1 MGAGE
6 IDGRPVVVY
15 AEDPK
20 ALGGSLG
27 AAHAQSICR
36 ALDIA
41 ERAQVP
47 VVGLVS
53 SAGARLQEGLAA
65 LAGYGEIFHRIVK
78 LSGVVPQISVV
89 CGPSA
94 GGGAYAPALTDL
106 VIMTREAAMFLT
118 GPGVVREVMGE
129 DVDAAGLGGPRVQSA
144 NGVCHLVG
152 DDEAH
157 AVELA
162 RRALSYLPSVAGGPL
177 AQRPYSWDPCDPGR
191 HVPSEHRK
199 VYDVRDVIGDIVDR
213 GSTFELAPRWA
224 RNVVTAFAR
233 IEGSPV
239 GVLANQPRHLGGVI
253 DADAAQKAARFVRTC
268 HLFGL
273 PLVVLV
279 DTPGFLPGTKQ
290 EGAGVIRHGAKLVH
304 AFAEADVPK
313 ITFVLRKSYGGAHI
327 AMNSGALGADMTFAW
342 PDAQLGVM
350 GAPQAVQ
357 FVNKREIAAADDP
370 GRRTRPAR
378 RRLRGRA
385 ARLPRRGD
393 RRLGR
398 RAHRTRR
405 HAGPH
410 RVGDATPLRP
420 LPHHAARPQRPALA
434 EPEGPDDPPIS
445 PSRRRPRRVVRRPRA
460 GRRRPGP
467 RTDHHRGRRRVVR
480 DADRGLPSPARRRS
494 LVGRAPVRRARGP
507 RDARRLLRDRSPRPA
522 VRADRRVA
530 PREGPDVQATGPVR
544 GHHACGEQP
553 SRTCGS

>member
-1 MGAGE
+1 MSTPMRVGMPESAVPVGRPLAPFPARSLRAPEAPPAPAGETPLTPVQRLERLCDRGSLRVLRSEVRSPFTDRAGDGDGVAVGAGE

-65 LAGYGEIFHRIVK
+65 LAGYGEIFHRIVQ
-78 LSGVVPQISVV
+78 LSGVVPQLSVV

-129 DVDAAGLGGPRVQSA
+129 DVDAAGLGGPRVHSG

-157 AVELA
+157 AVQFA

-177 AQRPYSWDPCDPGR
+177 PKRPYSWDACDPGR
-191 HVPSEHRK
+191 HVPAEHRK
-199 VYDVRDVIGDIVDR
+199 VYDVRDVIADIVDR
-213 GSTFELAPRWA
+213 GSMFELAPRWA
-224 RNVVTAFAR
+224 RNIVTSFAR
-233 IEGSPV
+233 IEGSPA

-273 PLVVLV
+273 PLIVLV

-313 ITFVLRKSYGGAHI
+313 VTFVLRKSYGGAHI

-357 FVNKREIAAADDP
+357 FVNKRELAAAGDP
-370 GRRTRPAR
+370 VRARAVLAAAYEEEQLDSRVAATGGWVDERIEPRDTRDRIAWAMRLLATRTRTP
-378 RRLRGRA
+378 
-385 ARLPRRGD
+385 P
-393 RRLGR
+393 
-398 RAHRTRR
+398 RAHN
-405 HAGPH
+405 
-410 RVGDATPLRP
+410 VPL
-420 LPHHAARPQRPALA
+420 
-434 EPEGPDDPPIS
+434 
-445 PSRRRPRRVVRRPRA
+445 
-460 GRRRPGP
+460 
-467 RTDHHRGRRRVVR
+467 
-480 DADRGLPSPARRRS
+480 
-494 LVGRAPVRRARGP
+494 
-507 RDARRLLRDRSPRPA
+507 
-522 VRADRRVA
+522 
-530 PREGPDVQATGPVR
+530 
-544 GHHACGEQP
+544 
-553 SRTCGS
+553 

>member
-1 MGAGE
+1 MSTPMRVGMPESAVPVGRPLAPFPARSLRAPEAPPAPAGETPLTPVQRLERLCDRGSLRVLRSEVRSPFTDRAGDGDGVAVGAGE

-65 LAGYGEIFHRIVK
+65 LAGYGEIFHRIVQ
-78 LSGVVPQISVV
+78 LSGVVPQLSVV

-129 DVDAAGLGGPRVQSA
+129 DVDAAGLGGPRVHSG

-157 AVELA
+157 AVQLA

-177 AQRPYSWDPCDPGR
+177 PKRPYSWDACDPGR
-191 HVPSEHRK
+191 HVPAEHRK
-199 VYDVRDVIGDIVDR
+199 VYDVRDVIADIVDR
-213 GSTFELAPRWA
+213 GSMFELAPRWA
-224 RNVVTAFAR
+224 RNIVTSFAR
-233 IEGSPV
+233 IEGSPA

-273 PLVVLV
+273 PLIVLV

-313 ITFVLRKSYGGAHI
+313 VTFVLRKSYGGAHI

-357 FVNKREIAAADDP
+357 FVNKRELAAAGDP
-370 GRRTRPAR
+370 VRARAVLAAAYEEEQLDSRVAATGGWVDERIEPRDTRDRIAWAMRLLATRTRTP
-378 RRLRGRA
+378 
-385 ARLPRRGD
+385 P
-393 RRLGR
+393 
-398 RAHRTRR
+398 RAHN
-405 HAGPH
+405 
-410 RVGDATPLRP
+410 VPL
-420 LPHHAARPQRPALA
+420 
-434 EPEGPDDPPIS
+434 
-445 PSRRRPRRVVRRPRA
+445 
-460 GRRRPGP
+460 
-467 RTDHHRGRRRVVR
+467 
-480 DADRGLPSPARRRS
+480 
-494 LVGRAPVRRARGP
+494 
-507 RDARRLLRDRSPRPA
+507 
-522 VRADRRVA
+522 
-530 PREGPDVQATGPVR
+530 
-544 GHHACGEQP
+544 
-553 SRTCGS
+553 

>member
-1 MGAGE
+1 MSTPMRTAGMAETEVPIGRPRAPFPGRPPAAAAAPTPAAPAAPLTTVQRLERLCDPGSLRVLRSEVRSPFTDRAGDGDGVAVGSGE

-27 AAHAQSICR
+27 AAHAMSICR
-36 ALDIA
+36 AMDIA

-118 GPGVVREVMGE
+118 GPGVVREVMAE
-129 DVDAAGLGGPRVQSA
+129 DVDAAALGGPRVQST

-152 DDEAH
+152 EDEAQ
-157 AVELA
+157 AVQLA
-162 RRALSYLPSVAGGPL
+162 RRALSYLPSFAGGPL
-177 AQRPYSWDPCDPGR
+177 PQRPYTHEHADPGR
-191 HVPSEHRK
+191 HVPAEHRK
-199 VYDVRDVIGDIVDR
+199 VYDVRDVIGDVVDR
-213 GSTFELAPRWA
+213 GAMLELAPRWA
-224 RNVVTAFAR
+224 RNIVTAFAR
-233 IEGSPV
+233 VEGSPV

-279 DTPGFLPGTKQ
+279 DTPGFLPGTRQ
-290 EGAGVIRHGAKLVH
+290 ESAGVIRHGAKLVH

-342 PDAQLGVM
+342 PAAQLGVM

-357 FVNKREIAAADDP
+357 FVNKRELAAAEDP
-370 GRRTRPAR
+370 VAERSRLAAVYEEQQLDSRVAATGGWVDERIDPADTRDRVAWAMRLLAGRTRSTP
-378 RRLRGRA
+378 
-385 ARLPRRGD
+385 
-393 RRLGR
+393 
-398 RAHRTRR
+398 RAHNI
-405 HAGPH
+405 
-410 RVGDATPLRP
+410 PL
-420 LPHHAARPQRPALA
+420 
-434 EPEGPDDPPIS
+434 
-445 PSRRRPRRVVRRPRA
+445 
-460 GRRRPGP
+460 
-467 RTDHHRGRRRVVR
+467 
-480 DADRGLPSPARRRS
+480 
-494 LVGRAPVRRARGP
+494 
-507 RDARRLLRDRSPRPA
+507 
-522 VRADRRVA
+522 
-530 PREGPDVQATGPVR
+530 
-544 GHHACGEQP
+544 
-553 SRTCGS
+553 

>member
-1 MGAGE
+1 MAETEVPIGRPRAPFPGRPPAAAAAPTPAAPAAPLTTVQRLERLCDPGSLRVLRSEVRSPFTDRAGDGDGVAVGSGE

-27 AAHAQSICR
+27 AAHAMSICR
-36 ALDIA
+36 AMDIA

-118 GPGVVREVMGE
+118 GPGVVREVMAE
-129 DVDAAGLGGPRVQSA
+129 DVDAAALGGPRVQST

-152 DDEAH
+152 EDEAQ
-157 AVELA
+157 AVQLA
-162 RRALSYLPSVAGGPL
+162 RRALSYLPSFAGGPL
-177 AQRPYSWDPCDPGR
+177 PQRPYTHEHADPGR
-191 HVPSEHRK
+191 HVPAEHRK
-199 VYDVRDVIGDIVDR
+199 VYDVRDVIGDVVDR
-213 GSTFELAPRWA
+213 GAMLELAPRWA
-224 RNVVTAFAR
+224 RNIVTAFAR
-233 IEGSPV
+233 VEGSPV

-279 DTPGFLPGTKQ
+279 DTPGFLPGTRQ
-290 EGAGVIRHGAKLVH
+290 ESAGVIRHGAKLVH

-342 PDAQLGVM
+342 PAAQLGVM

-357 FVNKREIAAADDP
+357 FVNKRELAAAEDP
-370 GRRTRPAR
+370 VAERSRLAAIYEEQQLDSRVAATGGWVDERIDPADTRDRVAWAMRLLAGRTRSTP
-378 RRLRGRA
+378 
-385 ARLPRRGD
+385 
-393 RRLGR
+393 
-398 RAHRTRR
+398 RAHNI
-405 HAGPH
+405 
-410 RVGDATPLRP
+410 PL
-420 LPHHAARPQRPALA
+420 
-434 EPEGPDDPPIS
+434 
-445 PSRRRPRRVVRRPRA
+445 
-460 GRRRPGP
+460 
-467 RTDHHRGRRRVVR
+467 
-480 DADRGLPSPARRRS
+480 
-494 LVGRAPVRRARGP
+494 
-507 RDARRLLRDRSPRPA
+507 
-522 VRADRRVA
+522 
-530 PREGPDVQATGPVR
+530 
-544 GHHACGEQP
+544 
-553 SRTCGS
+553 

>member
-1 MGAGE
+1 MAETEVPIGRPRAPFPGRPPAAAAAPTPAAPAAPLTTVQRLERLCDPGSLRVLRSEVRSPFTDRAGDGDGVAVGSGE

-27 AAHAQSICR
+27 AAHAMSICR
-36 ALDIA
+36 AMDIA

-118 GPGVVREVMGE
+118 GPGVVREVMAE
-129 DVDAAGLGGPRVQSA
+129 DVDAAALGGPRVQST

-152 DDEAH
+152 EDEAQ
-157 AVELA
+157 AVQLA
-162 RRALSYLPSVAGGPL
+162 RRALSYLPSFAGGPL
-177 AQRPYSWDPCDPGR
+177 PQRPYTHEHADPGR
-191 HVPSEHRK
+191 HVPAEHRK
-199 VYDVRDVIGDIVDR
+199 VYDVRDVIGDVVDR
-213 GSTFELAPRWA
+213 GAMLELAPRWA
-224 RNVVTAFAR
+224 RNIVTAFAR
-233 IEGSPV
+233 VEGSPV

-279 DTPGFLPGTKQ
+279 DTPGFLPGTRQ
-290 EGAGVIRHGAKLVH
+290 ESAGVIRHGAKLVH

-342 PDAQLGVM
+342 PAAQLGVM

-357 FVNKREIAAADDP
+357 FVNKRELAAAEDP
-370 GRRTRPAR
+370 VAERSRLAAVYEEQQLDSRVAATGGWVDERIDPADTRDRVAWAMRLLAGRTRSTP
-378 RRLRGRA
+378 
-385 ARLPRRGD
+385 
-393 RRLGR
+393 
-398 RAHRTRR
+398 RAHNI
-405 HAGPH
+405 
-410 RVGDATPLRP
+410 PL
-420 LPHHAARPQRPALA
+420 
-434 EPEGPDDPPIS
+434 
-445 PSRRRPRRVVRRPRA
+445 
-460 GRRRPGP
+460 
-467 RTDHHRGRRRVVR
+467 
-480 DADRGLPSPARRRS
+480 
-494 LVGRAPVRRARGP
+494 
-507 RDARRLLRDRSPRPA
+507 
-522 VRADRRVA
+522 
-530 PREGPDVQATGPVR
+530 
-544 GHHACGEQP
+544 
-553 SRTCGS
+553 

>member
-1 MGAGE
+1 MRQGMSESEVPVGRPRSPLPPRSHRPRGVVNGAANGAANGVANGAANGVPATAAIAAPAVDAPLTTVQRLERLCDRGTLRVLRSEVRSPFTDRAGDGDGVAVGAGE
-6 IDGRPVVVY
+6 IDGRQVIVY

-27 AAHAQSICR
+27 AAHAMSICR
-36 ALDIA
+36 AMDIA
-41 ERAQVP
+41 ARAQVP

-65 LAGYGEIFHRIVK
+65 LAGYGEIFHRIVQ

-129 DVDAAGLGGPRVQSA
+129 DVDMDELGGPKVQSR

-152 DDEAH
+152 EDEAE
-157 AVELA
+157 AVQMA
-162 RRALSYLPSVAGGPL
+162 RRALSYLPSYSGGGLPK
-177 AQRPYSWDPCDPGR
+177 RPYTHDGGDPGL
-191 HVPSEHRK
+191 HVPADQRK
-199 VYDVRDVIGDIVDR
+199 VYDIRDVIRDVADR
-213 GSTFELAPRWA
+213 GSFFELAPKWA
-224 RNVVTAFAR
+224 RNIVTAFAR

-357 FVNKREIAAADDP
+357 FVNKKELAAAEDYVLERARLAAEYETHQLDSRIAATGGWVDERIEPADTRD
-370 GRRTRPAR
+370 RIAWAMRLLENRTRTAP
-378 RRLRGRA
+378 
-385 ARLPRRGD
+385 
-393 RRLGR
+393 
-398 RAHRTRR
+398 RAHN
-405 HAGPH
+405 
-410 RVGDATPLRP
+410 VPL
-420 LPHHAARPQRPALA
+420 
-434 EPEGPDDPPIS
+434 
-445 PSRRRPRRVVRRPRA
+445 
-460 GRRRPGP
+460 
-467 RTDHHRGRRRVVR
+467 
-480 DADRGLPSPARRRS
+480 
-494 LVGRAPVRRARGP
+494 
-507 RDARRLLRDRSPRPA
+507 
-522 VRADRRVA
+522 
-530 PREGPDVQATGPVR
+530 
-544 GHHACGEQP
+544 
-553 SRTCGS
+553 

>member
-1 MGAGE
+1 MSTPARTAAVDPQLEAVIDAGPKPTAARAPLPERAQEPLTLVDRLDRLCDRGTVRVLRSEVRSPFTDRAGDGDGVAVGAGE

-27 AAHAQSICR
+27 AAHAHSICR

-65 LAGYGEIFHRIVK
+65 LAGYGEIFHKIVK
-78 LSGVVPQISVV
+78 LSGIVPQISVV

-106 VIMTREAAMFLT
+106 VIMTRESAMFLT

-129 DVDAAGLGGPRVQSA
+129 DVDAAALGGPRVQST

-152 DDEAH
+152 VDEAD
-157 AVELA
+157 AVALA
-162 RRALSYLPSVAGGPL
+162 RRSLSYLPSVAGGPL
-177 AQRPYSWDPCDPGR
+177 TRRPFSWDACDPGR
-191 HVPSEHRK
+191 HVPAENRK
-199 VYDVRDVIGDIVDR
+199 VYDVRDVIRDVVDR
-213 GSTFELAPRWA
+213 SSMLELAPRWA
-224 RNVVTAFAR
+224 RNIVTAFAR
-233 IEGSPV
+233 VEGSPV

-370 GRRTRPAR
+370 VDAR
-378 RRLRGRA
+378 
-385 ARLPRRGD
+385 ARLAAVYEEEQLDSRIAATGGWVDERVDPADTRDRIAWSLRLLAGKPRPTP
-393 RRLGR
+393 
-398 RAHRTRR
+398 RAHN
-405 HAGPH
+405 
-410 RVGDATPLRP
+410 VPL
-420 LPHHAARPQRPALA
+420 
-434 EPEGPDDPPIS
+434 
-445 PSRRRPRRVVRRPRA
+445 
-460 GRRRPGP
+460 
-467 RTDHHRGRRRVVR
+467 
-480 DADRGLPSPARRRS
+480 
-494 LVGRAPVRRARGP
+494 
-507 RDARRLLRDRSPRPA
+507 
-522 VRADRRVA
+522 
-530 PREGPDVQATGPVR
+530 
-544 GHHACGEQP
+544 
-553 SRTCGS
+553 